1 MGFQLWSKL
10 WSLWSQ
16 KRNNQINWNLLLQHP
31 FLTCVLSI
39 SSIHFSFFCFS
50 LFGQSDQ
57 KQKSAVLL
65 IYFLLISV
73 KTGFEERK
81 KNKQTGQLISY
92 FPSLWPNKEKWIDEI
107 NSDSKWNGQLLCFVI
122 LQSFLTIFCQVSRY
136 LSQNLGA
143 DSHFEGLNVSKFPL
157 IMT

>member
-107 NSDSKWNGQLLCFVI
+107 HSTLETISPHCTAAYRPWSEISQLPVPHLSRVNEKWQILSFF
-122 LQSFLTIFCQVSRY
+122 LQS
-136 LSQNLGA
+136 
-143 DSHFEGLNVSKFPL
+143 
-157 IMT
+157 